1 MEVKKVLISTKISR
15 IRTEKSNTAET
26 NILQLIL
33 NCPKHGRSCGHC
45 LILLCTLG
53 RLWKLTQCF
62 TEANLIKWALTPEL
76 LCPQWLEVWWSPENR
91 FQSRLQIKLFRSIQ
105 TTAHSILAETIISVS
120 QVKKS
125 LSGFGF
131 TQSRGMETL
140 MSNVTWSRD
149 TVTTNKHLLP
159 PPSDRMLRV
168 MTNTAGMAASLSAIC

>member
-1 MEVKKVLISTKISR
+1 MEIKKVLISTKISR

-33 NCPKHGRSCGHC
+33 NCPKHSWSCGHY

-62 TEANLIKWALTPEL
+62 KEANLIKWALTPEL
-76 LCPQWLEVWWSPENR
+76 LCPQCSDPQR
-91 FQSRLQIKLFRSIQ
+91 FCFRLDYSGPFRL
-105 TTAHSILAETIISVS
+105 LAETIISVS

-149 TVTTNKHLLP
+149 TVTTNKQLLP
-159 PPSDRMLRV
+159 SPSDRMFRV
-168 MTNTAGMAASLSAIC
+168 MAKMAGMAASLSAIC